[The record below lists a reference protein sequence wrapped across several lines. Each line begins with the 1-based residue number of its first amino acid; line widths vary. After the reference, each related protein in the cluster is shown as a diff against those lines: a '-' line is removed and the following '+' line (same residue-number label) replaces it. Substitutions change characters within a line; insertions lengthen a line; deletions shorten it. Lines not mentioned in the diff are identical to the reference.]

1 MSRNQNDL
9 KGANTKKLVKS
20 NCSDDAINIT
30 NSSNIL
36 NPNSTAMNTGS
47 KSFANDDDEWD
58 KPISKSNQESSAE
71 NSDIPN
77 LPKSIESNNVIPTAT
92 TFDKMNIKES
102 ILRGLFAAGF
112 DTPAPCQ
119 QTIPAA
125 LPDPS
130 TGIVRDVIL
139 AARAGSGKTLW
150 FGTICSNC
158 VEVEIKKPQV
168 IIMAPTRELAYQ
180 TFKVMCD
187 INAFSGVSIALH
199 RGVGNKTKKDQT
211 TAFTRGM
218 SVKSESYITFGNAR
232 EGEEQI
238 IVATPGRLLD
248 IISNE
253 KGIRISPVR
262 VMKKID
268 TGFTRLVVMD
278 EADELLSPKNDFQ
291 DTIANIFSNIPTI
304 EFCQKIIVSA
314 TITDPVLEICRQILQ
329 NPIQILV
336 KKEEVNISAIK
347 QYYVGLTQE
356 EDKAECL
363 LDIYSNASIGTSIV
377 FANTAIK
384 AEYIYNLMKEQGF
397 SVGYIHAKLG
407 MEERDTIMKNFR
419 VGNIRVL
426 IATDLIARGID
437 VQSVSVVFN
446 YDLPPSMENYI
457 HRVGRCGRYGRT
469 GVAVNFVIE
478 PNNSKPKD
486 IVILEKYYNL
496 DIRVLPSLDI
506 LKI

>member
-1 MSRNQNDL
+1 MSRKHSDL
-9 KGANTKKLVKS
+9 KGANVKS
-20 NCSDDAINIT
+20 SWEDEPTNRT
-30 NSSNIL
+30 NSSNM
-36 NPNSTAMNTGS
+36 NPIPTMNTGS
-47 KSFANDDDEWD
+47 KTFATDDDWD
-58 KPISKSNQESSAE
+58 TPVPSANSVESDTNANASASESVPNAPIA
-71 NSDIPN
+71 
-77 LPKSIESNNVIPTAT
+77 SNNAIAT
-92 TFDKMNIKES
+92 STRFDNMGIKENL
-102 ILRGLFAAGF
+102 LRGVFAAGF
-112 DTPAPCQ
+112 EQPAPCQ

-125 LPDPS
+125 LPDPT

-139 AARAGSGKTLW
+139 AARAGSGKTLY
-150 FGTICSNC
+150 FGIVALNC
-158 VEVEIKKPQV
+158 VEPEIKKLQV
-168 IIMAPTRELAYQ
+168 IIVSPTRELASQ
-180 TFKVMCD
+180 TFKVACE
-187 INAFSGVSIALH
+187 IGAFSGVSIALH
-199 RGVGNKTKKDQT
+199 RGVGNKTKKEN
-211 TAFTRGM
+211 TAFTRGDGIN
-218 SVKSESYITFGNAR
+218 VKSESYITFGNAR

-248 IISNE
+248 IMTNE
-253 KGIRISPVR
+253 KGVRISPTR

-268 TGFTRLVVMD
+268 TSFTRLVVMD

-291 DTIANIFSNIPTI
+291 ETIAQIFSNIPTI

-336 KKEEVNISAIK
+336 KKEEVNITTIK

-356 EDKAECL
+356 EDKAACL
-363 LDIYSNASIGTSIV
+363 LDIYANASIGTSIV
-377 FANTAIK
+377 FANTSVK

-397 SVGYIHAKLG
+397 SVGYIHAKLP
-407 MEERDTIMKNFR
+407 MQERDKIMQDFR
-419 VGNIRVL
+419 TGNIRVL

-496 DIRVLPSLDI
+496 DIRPLPSLDI